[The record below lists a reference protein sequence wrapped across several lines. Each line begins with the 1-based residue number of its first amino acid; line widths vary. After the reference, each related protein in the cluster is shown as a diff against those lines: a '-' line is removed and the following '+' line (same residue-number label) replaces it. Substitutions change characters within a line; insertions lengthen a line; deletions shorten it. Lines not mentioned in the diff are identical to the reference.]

1 MDVGPARA
9 PKGLLSLGLPK
20 PGSCPGAAFRSHLG
34 GAVLPL
40 LGQEAPGVL
49 CQIIPLSPHRLERC
63 HKAFVPG
70 TTAPSGSG
78 PGASSVFLAAS
89 DKSLWLGR
97 RALLWCLFIPMPG
110 FLSSWG
116 LICKLFP
123 GRIWDTSWGAVLE
136 AAGGKGKDG

>member
-1 MDVGPARA
+1 M
-9 PKGLLSLGLPK
+9 LS
-20 PGSCPGAAFRSHLG
+20 
-34 GAVLPL
+34 L

-89 DKSLWLGR
+89 DNPSGLVNELFSGASSFR
-97 RALLWCLFIPMPG
+97 CLA
-110 FLSSWG
+110 S
-116 LICKLFP
+116 
-123 GRIWDTSWGAVLE
+123 
-136 AAGGKGKDG
+136 